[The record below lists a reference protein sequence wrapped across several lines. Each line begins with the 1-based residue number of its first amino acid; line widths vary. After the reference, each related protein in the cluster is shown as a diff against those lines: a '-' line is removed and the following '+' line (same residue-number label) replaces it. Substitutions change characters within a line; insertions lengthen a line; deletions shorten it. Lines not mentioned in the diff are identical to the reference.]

1 MLQLFQYS
9 HDSVAIK
16 GYWLPPVNLSYHSP
30 VTLIAHSLPS
40 QLEEEKKKL
49 NYGFT
54 VVESDILES
63 ICKLTTPA
71 WSLVVE

>member
-16 GYWLPPVNLSYHSP
+16 GYWLPPVNLANHSP

-40 QLEEEKKKL
+40 PQLDEEKKS

-54 VVESDILES
+54 AVESEILES

-71 WSLVVE
+71 